1 MPRAG
6 KPEASGFTLKG
17 RASSRHGL
25 RCQPLSLAS
34 GLTPEGFPFPWERR
48 WLQSGLIFKVT
59 TGKRWPPADSL
70 AHQLVCGPCTDT
82 RNSGQ
87 GLGRLGQKDESRS
100 VNAGDLRSRGG
111 VQLSPRPGSSSSRSL
126 TLSFPVTPSVPAQP
140 WTCSD
145 NYLRYF
151 PRGPLPLPSAQSTR
165 HKATGWIILKRSAA
179 LTLPVTYETKILAF
193 KFPNSFPN
201 NRDYLLWLLF

>member
-1 MPRAG
+1 MATVRANIQG
-6 KPEASGFTLKG
+6 NNRQTVAT
-17 RASSRHGL
+17 SRQPGPPAGL
-25 RCQPLSLAS
+25 RAVHRHADL
-34 GLTPEGFPFPWERR
+34 R
-48 WLQSGLIFKVT
+48 
-59 TGKRWPPADSL
+59 TGPRPA
-70 AHQLVCGPCTDT
+70 
-82 RNSGQ
+82 
-87 GLGRLGQKDESRS
+87 GQKDESRS
-100 VNAGDLRSRGG
+100 VNAGDLRPRGG

-126 TLSFPVTPSVPAQP
+126 TLSFPVTPSVPARP

-151 PRGPLPLPSAQSTR
+151 PRGPLPLPSSQSTR

>member
-25 RCQPLSLAS
+25 RCRPLSLAS
-34 GLTPEGFPFPWERR
+34 GLTPEGFPFPRERR

-100 VNAGDLRSRGG
+100 VNAGDVRPRGG

-126 TLSFPVTPSVPAQP
+126 TLSFPVTPSSLHSPGPAATTTYVTFHVVPF
-140 WTCSD
+140 
-145 NYLRYF
+145 LF
-151 PRGPLPLPSAQSTR
+151 PPPSPPGTR
-165 HKATGWIILKRSAA
+165 PPAGS
-179 LTLPVTYETKILAF
+179 
-193 KFPNSFPN
+193 S
-201 NRDYLLWLLF
+201 